1 MELQTQRAGGRLQI
15 SRLNIATRKSW
26 VDKRSYLA
34 RCGEQLVQPLQSFP
48 TQLRVQGGHPCE
60 VAARSVEAGN
70 ETDLNRIGAGDEDN
84 GNGARYSLRSYRRLA
99 VRGNNGDLPA
109 SQIGCQCWQTIVVT
123 FGPAVFD
130 RHVPTIDIAV
140 FSQALPKRDQEVCI
154 LLGRPSVKKPDHR
167 HRRLLRA
174 RRHRPR
180 RRRPAEQRDELAA
193 FHSIT
198 SSARISTDAGS
209 SIPSRLAVF
218 RLTTSSNL
226 TARSIGRLPG
236 GVPFRILS
244 TKAAERE

>member
-34 RCGEQLVQPLQSFP
+34 RGGEQLVQQLQSFP

-99 VRGNNGDLPA
+99 VRSNNGDLPA

-130 RHVPTIDIAV
+130 RHVPTLDIAV
-140 FSQALPKRDQEVCI
+140 FSQTLPKRDQEVCI
-154 LLGRPSVKKPDHR
+154 LLGRPSVKKADHR
-167 HRRLLRA
+167 HRGLLPA
-174 RRHRPR
+174 RHERPRHRA
-180 RRRPAEQRDELAA
+180 AEQGDELAPP
-193 FHSIT
+193 HSIT
-198 SSARISTDAGS
+198 SSAKI
-209 SIPSRLAVF
+209 
-218 RLTTSSNL
+218 
-226 TARSIGRLPG
+226 
-236 GVPFRILS
+236 
-244 TKAAERE
+244 